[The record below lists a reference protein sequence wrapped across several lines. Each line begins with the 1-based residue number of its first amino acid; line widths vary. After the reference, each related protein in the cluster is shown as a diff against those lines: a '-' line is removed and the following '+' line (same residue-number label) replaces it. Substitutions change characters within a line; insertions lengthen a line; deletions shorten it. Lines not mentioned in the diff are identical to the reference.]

1 MLEIW
6 DFIHADL
13 GALPRHKIKRWK
25 WNLYVFTQLSIK
37 YGKMLFVNINLYFIS
52 CLTLSLEYFSLLVA
66 TGPVLLTVKSS
77 KWCARNSLEIPTRLM
92 RCRHFGQIKQH
103 NIFIFFP
110 EPCHQ
115 IISQTGATR
124 WRCHNNVLFPWCQCD
139 VRDKCPAPL
148 PSFSSLHEI
157 KCNAKEWHNTPN
169 TSTVK
174 LSCPGLRHSL
184 IPLIYSI
191 KL

>member
-1 MLEIW
+1 MKSLC
-6 DFIHADL
+6 FH
-13 GALPRHKIKRWK
+13 PTVNKIRKNVVCEYK
-25 WNLYVFTQLSIK
+25 SLFYLLSHSKSGI
-37 YGKMLFVNINLYFIS
+37 F
-52 CLTLSLEYFSLLVA
+52 LSPHHNWTSNA
-66 TGPVLLTVKSS
+66 HCITVKSS

-92 RCRHFGQIKQH
+92 RCRHFVQIKQH

-115 IISQTGATR
+115 IIRQTGATR
-124 WRCHNNVLFPWCQCD
+124 CRCHNNVLFPWCQCD

-148 PSFSSLHEI
+148 PSFSILHEI

-174 LSCPGLRHSL
+174 RFCPVLRHSL

>member
-52 CLTLSLEYFSLLVA
+52 CLTLSLEYFC
-66 TGPVLLTVKSS
+66 
-77 KWCARNSLEIPTRLM
+77 WCARNSLVIPTRLM
-92 RCRHFGQIKQH
+92 RCRHFGQIKQN

-115 IISQTGATR
+115 IIRQTRATR

-157 KCNAKEWHNTPN
+157 KCNATEWHNTPN

-174 LSCPGLRHSL
+174 RSCPVLRHSL